1 MLLLL
6 LFGPPGKILNSA
18 NILHTYTLLPSKREK
33 KSDIS
38 LIILAK
44 KKASENPT
52 IAEALPYFSFRFI
65 VLKSSAKFNRTRFG
79 RSPKSNLANMT
90 GTLGEVVKGE
100 GPKSEAQAAILARNL
115 IKNSRPCCG
124 TNERLERYGASER
137 PDQVVA
143 SSRADQPD
151 LRPRADHVSLEL
163 V

>member
-1 MLLLL
+1 MAG
-6 LFGPPGKILNSA
+6 FGVATKTITWFLDFCVLSF
-18 NILHTYTLLPSKREK
+18 LQYLPRYF
-33 KSDIS
+33 INHFG
-38 LIILAK
+38 K

-137 PDQVVA
+137 PDQVGA